1 MGRMSF
7 TQELKALAKAS
18 EGMDTGGCWG
28 EVLHLHREL
37 GRTENALGRAAWTMR
52 YGQPGEWRM
61 VLREAAA
68 ETLHEGRRASER
80 SDTLDH
86 STPLTRP
93 PPSAVQHRRRR
104 NARLARDLWDPH
116 RDLVLVAP
124 APVFARL
131 ERVDQRVA
139 V

>member
-1 MGRMSF
+1 MRRPQDGVEDADERAVDS
-7 TQELKALAKAS
+7 LL
-18 EGMDTGGCWG
+18 G
-28 EVLHLHREL
+28 ESLLHRLEL
-37 GRTENALGRAAWTMR
+37 RKIASAWTMR

-93 PPSAVQHRRRR
+93 PPSAVKHRRRR
-104 NARLARDLWDPH
+104 NARLARDLRDPH

-124 APVFARL
+124 APVLARL